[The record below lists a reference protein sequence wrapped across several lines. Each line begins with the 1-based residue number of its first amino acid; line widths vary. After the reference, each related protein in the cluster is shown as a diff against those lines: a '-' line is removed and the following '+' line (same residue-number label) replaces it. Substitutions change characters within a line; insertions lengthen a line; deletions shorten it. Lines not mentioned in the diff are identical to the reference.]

1 MGIIAPAEASDLES
15 DDESSAF
22 VVLTREQVNIAIGSN
37 PSVSPWLVVG
47 AQVMVGLVIVL
58 VAWLW
63 RGGLAGE
70 SAACGVA
77 AVVLPSAM
85 FAWGLR
91 RQSRS
96 ANAGSALVGFF
107 VWEGLKIIL
116 TVALL
121 VAAARLMVGLNW
133 LALLAGFVITLKAY
147 WLAMWLR
154 TRPINKNY

>member
-1 MGIIAPAEASDLES
+1 MGIIASAEASNLES
-15 DDESSAF
+15 DDESSDF

-37 PSVSPWLVVG
+37 PSVSLWFVVG
-47 AQVMVGLVIVL
+47 AQVLVGLIVVL

-70 SAACGVA
+70 SAACGAA

-96 ANAGSALVGFF
+96 TNAASALVGFF
-107 VWEGLKIIL
+107 VWEGLKIVL

-121 VAAARLMVGLNW
+121 IAAARLIVGLNW
-133 LALLAGFVITLKAY
+133 LALLAGFVITMKVY

-154 TRPINKNY
+154 SRPIKKNY